1 MSFKLYSS
9 ALPSITFAFSH
20 SAIKIFGDDYET
32 KDGTCIRDYIHVK
45 DLADAHVKA
54 LEYLQENKDKS
65 EIINL
70 GTGMGNS
77 VKEVILAVEKSTNQN
92 INTQIIERRPGDPA
106 VLIADSKKAK
116 VMLGWAPEYGL
127 NDINDHAVK
136 WYKSPKY

>member
-1 MSFKLYSS
+1 MIQS
-9 ALPSITFAFSH
+9 ALKQSG
-20 SAIKIFGDDYET
+20 AIKIFGDDYET

-127 NDINDHAVK
+127 NDIIDHAVK